1 MIRTIC
7 SSNSKRDY
15 ELRELHESLRKR
27 IRVIRVIRSRS
38 IFVVLIIKFKVQ
50 TSNFKGTTN
59 YANCTNHLAKEF
71 VSLEK
76 FVVVRS
82 SDHKVQSPNFKFQ
95 RDYELRKLHESL
107 SKRIRV
113 IREIRSR
120 S

>member
-1 MIRTIC
+1 MPLVPFVVQILKATTNNANC
-7 SSNSKRDY
+7 TNHLTKEFVSFVS
-15 ELRELHESLRKR
+15 
-27 IRVIRVIRSRS
+27 
-38 IFVVLIIKFKVQ
+38 FVVLIIKFKVQ

-95 RDYELRKLHESL
+95 RDYELCKLHESFGNKN
-107 SKRIRV
+107 SCH
-113 IREIRSR
+113 
-120 S
+120 

>member
-1 MIRTIC
+1 MP
-7 SSNSKRDY
+7 
-15 ELRELHESLRKR
+15 L
-27 IRVIRVIRSRS
+27 VP
-38 IFVVLIIKFKVQ
+38 FVVQILKA
-50 TSNFKGTTN
+50 NTN
-59 YANCTNHLAKEF
+59 NANCTNHLAKEF

-95 RDYELRKLHESL
+95 RDYELRELHESL

-120 S
+120 SIFVVLIIKFKVQTSKFKPQSSKLTVILPYKQ